1 MKIVALSD
9 THGMHRKFKIPD
21 GDLFIHAGD
30 FTNVGEL
37 EQVKDFNDWL
47 GELPHLHKVV
57 IAGNHDLSLERAPE
71 ITEKMLTNCTYLR
84 DSGITLPPMEKF
96 DDAGGYYDD
105 IKIWGSPYTPYF
117 MSDFWAFHKRGLAAQ
132 KAYWEQLPEDLDIL
146 ITHGPPNRV
155 LDLTVEGDYA
165 GDYALSAKLS
175 SLENPPRYHIFG
187 HIHEGYGK
195 KIALRDG
202 SKWDGPQIRYANVSA
217 VDRMYEP
224 RENPCVEFEIY

>member
-84 DSGITLPPMEKF
+84 DSGITLPPMEKHN
-96 DDAGGYYDD
+96 DAGGYYSD

-117 MSDFWAFHKRGLAAQ
+117 MSDFWVFHKRRYNALKEHWKQ
-132 KAYWEQLPEDLDIL
+132 IPEGLDIL

-155 LDLTVEGDYA
+155 LDQTIEGDYA
-165 GDYALSAKLS
+165 GDQALLEKLYQ
-175 SLENPPRYHIFG
+175 LEEPPRYHLFG
-187 HIHEGYGK
+187 HIHEGYGCQVT
-195 KIALRDG
+195 LRHPG
-202 SKWDGPQIRYANVSA
+202 QWDGLQIRHANISA
-217 VDRMYEP
+217 VDRAYKP
-224 RENPCVEFEIY
+224 R